1 MSQKPKPRFT
11 VRLRT
16 MLLIMNMT
24 VLILPILGVTVFRFY
39 ENELVEKTET
49 ELIAQAAVIGAI
61 YKELIVDQIKDRKN
75 FGRAADPRN
84 IITVD
89 EYYTPVFPKATLS
102 ETRIRPPRP
111 DGNETEDKPDPIA
124 KKAGSKLVDI
134 LVEAQKTT
142 LAGMLVLDY
151 NGYVVASSKE
161 QNLDYSHIFEVSRAL
176 EGAYESVIRERLSD
190 NPQPAL
196 ASISRGAYI
205 RVFIAYPVI
214 HEGRVLGVVYLSRT
228 PQNILKHLY
237 AERDTVILASSVL
250 IIITLSL
257 ALLMSYAVVGPLQK
271 LLRQTYRF
279 ATGEIKTIEPIEDPI
294 ISEIDKLSQGFS
306 QMAQELQ
313 ERGEYIRD
321 FSMHVSHEFKTP
333 LTSIQG
339 AAELLSEHND
349 DMDNEKREKFLNNIM
364 QDTERLKRLV
374 NRLLELAKADNLEP
388 GPETC
393 SLDETLEKIQTR
405 YKSSSFEAT
414 YDAVPDT
421 MLPILM
427 APEYLETILA
437 NLIEN
442 SFQHGATAVHLSH
455 QKRKRNMVLTLK
467 DNGSGIS
474 EANAEKI
481 FTPFFTTKRHDGG
494 TGLGLKIVRS
504 IIENHHGKIEIV
516 PAEDGAVFKLT
527 LILAV

>member
-1 MSQKPKPRFT
+1 MSRRKKQTHT

-24 VLILPILGVTVFRFY
+24 VLILPILGVAVFRFY
-39 ENELVEKTET
+39 ENELVEKTEV
-49 ELIAQAAVIGAI
+49 ELIAQAAVIGSM
-61 YKELIVDQIKDRKN
+61 YKEYVQAEIKDTRHY
-75 FGRAADPRN
+75 GRRADPAN
-84 IITVD
+84 IVPVD
-89 EYYTPVFPKATLS
+89 EYYTPIFPTATLS
-102 ETRIRPPRP
+102 QTKIRPPRP
-111 DGNETEDKPDPIA
+111 DGNPSTEPADAAA
-124 KKAGSKLVDI
+124 KKAGGKLLDI
-134 LVEAQKTT
+134 MTEAQKTT
-142 LAGMLVLDY
+142 LAGMIILDY
-151 NGYVVASSKE
+151 DGKVVASRQDE
-161 QNLDYSHIFEVSRAL
+161 ELDFSHIFEVSRAM
-176 EGAYESVIRERLSD
+176 EGAYESVIRDRLTD

-214 HEGRVLGVVYLSRT
+214 HEGRVWGIVYLSRT

-237 AERDTVILASSVL
+237 AERETVAFASAVL
-250 IIITLSL
+250 IMIALTLG
-257 ALLMSYAVVGPLQK
+257 LLMSYAVVGPLQK

-279 ATGEIKTIEPIEDPI
+279 ATGEIKTIEPIEDPMI
-294 ISEIDKLSQGFS
+294 TEIDQLSRGFS
-306 QMAQELQ
+306 QMAKELQ

-339 AAELLSEHND
+339 AAELLSEHID
-349 DMDNEKREKFLNNIM
+349 EMDPEKKEKFLSNIM

-393 SLDETLEKIQTR
+393 ALNDILEKVQTR
-405 YKSSSFEAT
+405 YKSAKFAVT
-414 YDAVPDT
+414 YDSVAEDAP
-421 MLPILM
+421 PILM

-442 SFQHGATAVHLSH
+442 SFQHGANAVHIAH
-455 QKRKRNMVLTLK
+455 KKRKRKMHLTLT
-467 DNGSGIS
+467 DDGAGIS
-474 EANAEKI
+474 EANIEKI
-481 FTPFFTTKRHDGG
+481 FTPFFTTKREDGG

-516 PAEDGAVFKLT
+516 PSEKGAEFKLS